1 MAKMQTFI
9 KYVNSKVVECNVFG
23 NNADYR
29 ELEIQFQNKTD
40 SHVQARC
47 ARWLRPDASL
57 TEVHKGRQ
65 QWQH

>member
-1 MAKMQTFI
+1 MTKLQPFI
-9 KYVNSKVVECNVFG
+9 KYVNSEEVECNVFG

-29 ELEIQFQNKTD
+29 ELEIQFQNKTN
-40 SHVQARC
+40 SHVQRC